1 MMDDPGPLLNVHA
14 NTLLRELQPGDFSTI
29 LLLGALLILCLAITG
44 ICAAAE
50 NAFYS
55 HRESDLEELRD
66 KNTAGGRN
74 ILYLLA
80 YPKHLLATILI
91 LNSLGMVAF
100 VVVSTLFN
108 ETLFNLE
115 HQPWLRF
122 FIDAIVVTLII
133 LIFGELMPKVYATL
147 NYRKSGIFLSFPM
160 RFFVFVLWP
169 FSNLMVKMT
178 GFLEKKVRQKLPEL
192 TPEELSHAIDI
203 TADKEDAQQEK
214 EILKGI
220 VNIGQIQVKQIMKPR
235 LDMAAIE
242 EQTPFQDVLNYV
254 REMRFSRIP
263 IYKDNLDQIVGILNI
278 KKLLPHLDEAPGFEW
293 HALLTAP
300 MFVPENKMIDDLLH
314 EFRVN
319 RNHQAIVVDEFGG
332 TSGIVTLEDIL
343 EEVFGELNDEFD
355 EETQQYSRL
364 DENTYLFEGKC
375 LLIDFLRICH
385 LPIGYFDDIETESD
399 TLGGLVCEIAGRI
412 PEKGE
417 ELNYRN
423 IVFTIDAAELRKVNR
438 IKVKLNA

>member
-1 MMDDPGPLLNVHA
+1 MDDSGPVLNPLTINLFRTLEA
-14 NTLLRELQPGDFSTI
+14 GDITTLLF
-29 LLLGALLILCLAITG
+29 LGCIMLFCLAITG
-44 ICAAAE
+44 LCAAAE
-50 NAFYS
+50 NSFYS
-55 HRESDLEELRD
+55 HRESDLEELRE
-66 KNTAGGRN
+66 KNSAAGRN

-108 ETLFNLE
+108 EILFNLE
-115 HQPWLRF
+115 HHGWLRF
-122 FIDAIVVTLII
+122 FIDAFAVTLII

-147 NYRKSGIFLSFPM
+147 NYRRAGTFLSFPM
-160 RFFVFVLWP
+160 RFFVFTLWP
-169 FSNLMVKMT
+169 FSNLMVK
-178 GFLEKKVRQKLPEL
+178 LSSVIEKKVRQKMPEL

-235 LDMAAIE
+235 MDVSAIDE
-242 EQTPFQDVLNYV
+242 SSSFTSVLSYV
-254 REMRFSRIP
+254 QEMRFSRIP
-263 IYKDNLDQIVGILNI
+263 VYRENLDQIVGILNI
-278 KKLLPHLDEAPGFEW
+278 KKLLPHLDENELFKW
-293 HALLTAP
+293 HSLLTPP

-314 EFRVN
+314 DFRAN
-319 RNHQAIVVDEFGG
+319 RNHLAIVVDEFGG

-343 EEVFGELNDEFD
+343 EEVFGEMNDEFD
-355 EETQQYSRL
+355 EETLQYSRL
-364 DENTYLFEGKC
+364 DENTYLFEAKC
-375 LLIDFLRICH
+375 LLVDFLRIAQ
-385 LPIGYFDDIETESD
+385 LPIGFFDDTMTESD

-423 IVFTIDAAELRKVNR
+423 IVFTIDAADLRKVSR

>member
-1 MMDDPGPLLNVHA
+1 MDDPGPLLTVHA
-14 NTLLRELQPGDFSTI
+14 DSMIRTLQPGDISTL
-29 LLLGALLILCLAITG
+29 LLLGCIMLFCLCITG

-55 HRESDLEELRD
+55 HRESDLEELRE
-66 KNTAGGRN
+66 KNTTGGRN

-108 ETLFNLE
+108 ETIFDLE
-115 HQPWLRF
+115 NHGWLRF

-147 NYRKSGIFLSFPM
+147 NYRKSGISLSFPM
-160 RFFVFVLWP
+160 RFFVFFLWP

-178 GFLEKKVRQKLPEL
+178 DFLEKKVRQKMPEL

-203 TADKEDAQQEK
+203 ASDKEDAQQEK

-235 LDMAAIE
+235 MDVAALDEQSSFE
-242 EQTPFQDVLNYV
+242 EVLNYV
-254 REMRFSRIP
+254 KEMRFSRIP
-263 IYKDNLDQIVGILNI
+263 VYKENLDQIVGILNI
-278 KKLLPHLDEAPGFEW
+278 KKLLPHLNEINDFQW
-293 HALLTAP
+293 HALLTPP
-300 MFVPENKMIDDLLH
+300 MFVPENKMIDDLMH
-314 EFRVN
+314 EFRMN
-319 RNHQAIVVDEFGG
+319 RNHLAIVVDEFGG

-343 EEVFGELNDEFD
+343 EEVFGEMNDEFD
-355 EETQQYSRL
+355 EENLQYSRL
-364 DENTYLFEGKC
+364 DENTYLFEAKC
-375 LLIDFLRICH
+375 LLVDFLRITH

-438 IKVKLNA
+438 LKVKLNE